1 MRVLCNIGILIT
13 TIVLLLSTT
22 GCNSSDSEDNGETIS
37 TPTPSA
43 TPTVEPTG
51 GTEPVIITIGNLTD
65 ITGPASNPLGVIAT
79 ALEDMVRYYNEN
91 NIIPGVEL
99 QIVEYDGQYDPAKDI
114 PGYEWLKGKNADFIF
129 SSVGSVPITLKPLV
143 DEDKIVVFT
152 MTPDIHALEP
162 PGYVFCLSN
171 TLGNYQSYTLL
182 NWIAENDPGFPVG
195 RPAKI
200 GGAFWAE
207 AYSQTFLDGMEK
219 YSEVHPDQYEWAGG
233 YTTNFSFI
241 WGPEVEALK
250 DCDYV
255 MPPGPMQHFVKEY
268 RDAGYQARLIGT
280 DFQIA
285 IMKMTDDMDLWD
297 ESDKMLLLRT
307 GLWWNED
314 GEMINLA
321 KQLLYDYHPDKAE
334 SLMAEGP
341 GYQSLRGM
349 YIMLEIVKDTVE
361 TVGPQNFNSEALYE
375 IAQSFSLTV
384 DGIENHSYTKT
395 KRTSLNNF
403 GMYELRGPEEDIFRI
418 DPEWI
423 PILYEP

>member
-1 MRVLCNIGILIT
+1 MRVLYIGILVIA
-13 TIVLLLSTT
+13 IVLLSSLA
-22 GCNSSDSEDNGETIS
+22 GCSSSDNEENGETIS
-37 TPTPSA
+37 TPTPPV
-43 TPTVEPTG
+43 TPTLDPIGES
-51 GTEPVIITIGNLTD
+51 EPVLITIGNLSD

-91 NIIPGVEL
+91 NIIPGVEF
-99 QIVEYDGQYDPAKDI
+99 QVIEYDGQYDPSKDI
-114 PGYEWLKGKNADFIF
+114 PGYEWLKGQGADLIF
-129 SSVGSVPITLKPLV
+129 SSVGSVPITLKPIV
-143 DEDKIVVFT
+143 DKDKVVVFT
-152 MTPDIHALEP
+152 MTPDKHALDP
-162 PGYVFCLSN
+162 PGYVFCLAN
-171 TLGNYQSYTLL
+171 TLGDYQSYTLL
-182 NWIAENDPGFPVG
+182 NWIAENDPGFPTD
-195 RPAKI
+195 RPAKV

-219 YSEVHPDQYEWAGG
+219 YTEVHPDQYEYEGG
-233 YTTNFSFI
+233 YTTNFSFM

-255 MPPGPMQHFVKEY
+255 MPPGPMQHFTEQY

-285 IMKMTDDMDLWD
+285 ILTMTDDMDLWD

-307 GLWWNED
+307 GRWWNED
-314 GEMINLA
+314 GEMVNLA
-321 KQLLYDYHPDKAE
+321 KQLLYDYHPDQAE

-341 GYQSLRGM
+341 GYQALRGM
-349 YIMLEIVKDTVE
+349 YVMLEIVKETVE
-361 TVGPQNFNSEALYE
+361 AVGPQKFNSEALYE
-375 IAQSFSLTV
+375 VAQSFSLTV

-395 KRTSLNNF
+395 KRTSVNNI
-403 GMYELRGPEEDIFRI
+403 GMYELRGAEKDIFRI